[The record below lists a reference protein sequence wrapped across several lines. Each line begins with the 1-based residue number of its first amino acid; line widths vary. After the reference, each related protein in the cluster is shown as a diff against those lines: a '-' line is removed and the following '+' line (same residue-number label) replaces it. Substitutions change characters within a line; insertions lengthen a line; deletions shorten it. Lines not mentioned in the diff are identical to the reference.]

1 MQANAVWP
9 DAANMCNVPQ
19 QMHIAQVRSTR
30 RTHSHSP
37 KKPRAHALRAVRAS
51 NMPCALLHIWKF
63 TWTFENK
70 HCVMCTIGMHMNDE
84 RNVFRLMRIAH
95 VSERIRCFTAAYKCL
110 RNARLRS
117 YTETPRN
124 SSQSLCVFVCM
135 PLCGQPID
143 KYALRTSYIP
153 IYKYSWCRKL

>member
-1 MQANAVWP
+1 
-9 DAANMCNVPQ
+9 
-19 QMHIAQVRSTR
+19 
-30 RTHSHSP
+30 
-37 KKPRAHALRAVRAS
+37 
-51 NMPCALLHIWKF
+51 
-63 TWTFENK
+63 
-70 HCVMCTIGMHMNDE
+70 MCTIGMHMNDE